1 MQEKKKSPN
10 DKMDETRKAEINN
23 NKFKLR
29 QIAREKGRE
38 VVIMVAQ
45 GKITD
50 EISQTKY
57 NEITNLYKKILESDD
72 LSQFDMEDFYNVLE
86 QEPLL
91 EKFAFR
97 K

>member
-45 GKITD
+45 GKKTD

-57 NEITNLYKKILESDD
+57 NEITNLYKKIFESDD
-72 LSQFDMEDFYNVLE
+72 LS
-86 QEPLL
+86 
-91 EKFAFR
+91 
-97 K
+97 